1 MARSADFTTLF
12 RLSEQFLQNKS
23 QSKRSGFAFATVA
36 YDRKEEKVVKT
47 GWF

>member
-1 MARSADFTTLF
+1 MTGSADFTTLF

-23 QSKRSGFAFATVA
+23 QSKGSGFAVATVA
-36 YDRKEEKVVKT
+36 YDRKEETVMKT